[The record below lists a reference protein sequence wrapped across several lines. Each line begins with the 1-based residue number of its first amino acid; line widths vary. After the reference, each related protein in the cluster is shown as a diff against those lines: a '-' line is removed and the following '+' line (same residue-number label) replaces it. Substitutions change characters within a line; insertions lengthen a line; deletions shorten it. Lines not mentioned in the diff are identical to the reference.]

1 MCSVGQFLCAYLE
14 LLQSQNA
21 VAFTTALSQTAY
33 LSKEFCSFNLCRMMT
48 SIPTTV
54 VVECV
59 PTELVGTHQVCF
71 KTSSY
76 KLCCGRFSHKA
87 SCVRYSCKACC
98 GNISHNKSSGKT
110 STTRLVGLAYN
121 MKSCG

>member
-48 SIPTTV
+48 SIPTTI

-71 KTSSY
+71 NQVPI
-76 KLCCGRFSHKA
+76 RFVVA
-87 SCVRYSCKACC
+87 GFPTMLAVT
-98 GNISHNKSSGKT
+98 GIS
-110 STTRLVGLAYN
+110 TRLVVAIFPTTSLVGKLPQQGLWDWHTI
-121 MKSCG
+121 